1 MYPHVNA
8 PNKPKPKQLPSFL
21 LDSFPFGPSLP
32 LGQPLPTKARAKAQ
46 VQGWCPKRQPGERLL
61 ERERG

>member
-32 LGQPLPTKARAKAQ
+32 LGASLCLLRREPKPKCKGALPK
-46 VQGWCPKRQPGERLL
+46 
-61 ERERG
+61 EREGGGVGVI